1 MATRLP
7 PVCTP
12 IGTHQR
18 SLSAPDGIQSH
29 PAGAQRTRRAAG
41 TRPATAQ
48 RTRRAADT
56 HPATAQRTGCTL
68 GWEPAWNGTRDLSAS
83 PTTNTHEPPAFGP
96 VTTARFVST

>member
-29 PAGAQRTRRAAG
+29 PAG
-41 TRPATAQ
+41 AQ